1 MHAILVLLG
10 SSAPFEDFILS
21 TLYNPL
27 DIDRI
32 SINSSLFIRYRCRL
46 FYPVDIYLYICL
58 FRSMI
63 SVRISSRFFFGADP
77 EEVWRR
83 FSRFEATLY
92 VAGAGLSR

>member
-46 FYPVDIYLYICL
+46 FYPVDIYLYIDTS
-58 FRSMI
+58 FPIDDIRAD
-63 SVRISSRFFFGADP
+63 FFAVFF
-77 EEVWRR
+77 WR
-83 FSRFEATLY
+83 
-92 VAGAGLSR
+92 